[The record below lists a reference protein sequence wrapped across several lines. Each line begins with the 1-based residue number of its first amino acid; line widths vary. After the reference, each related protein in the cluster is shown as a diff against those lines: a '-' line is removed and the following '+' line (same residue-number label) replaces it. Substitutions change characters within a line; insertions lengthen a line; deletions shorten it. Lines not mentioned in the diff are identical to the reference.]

1 MVTND
6 DWATIMRRR
15 SAAGKHH
22 RPPGMARWA
31 FDHAD
36 AAQYNQLTDNFSES
50 FSDLVPGWLPVD
62 GRPGARDMSRI
73 LLVSSC
79 LILLPTT
86 AGAADYA
93 VPVAIREA
101 PVAAPV
107 AYGWTGGYV
116 GAQAGYSFGDNTATF
131 TFFPDVFGAFGLP
144 PTTSLRSGG
153 VTGGLQ
159 WGYNY
164 QIGKVV
170 LGTESDISWVDRRA
184 GAGATGFDLAG
195 TPFSSVMI
203 QKLDWLGTSRVRLGV
218 TPFDRLLVYA
228 TGGVAYGH
236 VTAGTTMS
244 FPTITYLNEQ
254 SRLQV
259 GWTAGAG
266 AEYAFTNALSAKIEY
281 LYYDLGGATVVGLP
295 NPINPPFETH
305 THFDMTGHVVRAG
318 LNYKINWAPP
328 WTTLG
333 APGIVA
339 KAPYT
344 REFDVE
350 FGARYWMSSGRTAK
364 DLFDFSGAAMVSR
377 LTYSDITAH
386 TAESFVRVD
395 HWSGAFVKGY
405 LGTGPTASGRLKD
418 EDFPP
423 FIDPQSATTSS
434 LQDGALTYGSFDV
447 GYSFL
452 RGPRYRLGAFAGYHY
467 YHETLNA
474 LGCAQIG
481 ANPGIC
487 NPAISS
493 NILGITNDGVWHSVR
508 LGVNGELMLTDRL
521 KLGAEAAWLP
531 YTSLS
536 SSDTHWLRL
545 NQPGGFSGPIPETGT
560 GNRGYQ
566 LEAIL
571 GYQVTEALSVGAG
584 GRYWHMETSGNSD
597 FTNSVFGGF
606 GAPQPLN
613 FKSDRYGGFVQAAFR
628 F

>member
-1 MVTND
+1 
-6 DWATIMRRR
+6 
-15 SAAGKHH
+15 
-22 RPPGMARWA
+22 
-31 FDHAD
+31 
-36 AAQYNQLTDNFSES
+36 
-50 FSDLVPGWLPVD
+50 
-62 GRPGARDMSRI
+62 MSRV

-79 LILLPTT
+79 LILLPTV
-86 AGAADYA
+86 ARAADYA
-93 VPVAIREA
+93 VPVAVPRVPA
-101 PVAAPV
+101 AAPL
-107 AYGWTGGYV
+107 AYGWTGGYF
-116 GAQAGYSFGDNTATF
+116 GAQAGYSFGETTATF
-131 TFFPDVFGAFGLP
+131 ASFPIVFGPFGP
-144 PTTSLRSGG
+144 QATTRLRSGG
-153 VTGGLQ
+153 VTGGAQ

-164 QIGKVV
+164 QTGKLI
-170 LGTESDISWVDRRA
+170 LGSESDISWVDRRVSA
-184 GAGATGFDLAG
+184 GAAGFGIRGA
-195 TPFSSVMI
+195 PFESVTI

-218 TPFDRLLVYA
+218 TPFDRLLIYA

-236 VTAGTTMS
+236 VTAGTSLS
-244 FPTITYLNEQ
+244 FPRVTYASEQ

-266 AEYAFTNALSAKIEY
+266 AEYAVTNALSAKIEY

-295 NPINPPFETH
+295 IPINPPFETH
-305 THFDMTGHVVRAG
+305 THFSMTGHLVRVG

-333 APGIVA
+333 APGIIA

-350 FGARYWMSSGRTAK
+350 FGARYWMSSGKTSK

-377 LTYSDITAH
+377 LTYGDVTAH

-405 LGTGPTASGRLKD
+405 LGTGPTAGGNLKD

-423 FIDPQSATTSS
+423 FIVPQSATTSS
-434 LQDGALTYGSFDV
+434 LQDGALTYGSVDV

-452 RGPRYRLGAFAGYHY
+452 RGPRYKLGAFAGYHY

-474 LGCAQIG
+474 VGCAQTG

-487 NPAISS
+487 DPAIPPS
-493 NILGITNDGVWHSVR
+493 ILGITNDGVWHSMR

-521 KLGAEAAWLP
+521 KLDAEAAWLP
-531 YTSLS
+531 YISLS

-571 GYQVTEALSVGAG
+571 SYQVTEVVSVGAG

-597 FTNSVFGGF
+597 FTNAVFAAL
-606 GAPQPLN
+606 GAPQPVN
-613 FKSDRYGGFVQAAFR
+613 FKTDRCGGFLQAAFR